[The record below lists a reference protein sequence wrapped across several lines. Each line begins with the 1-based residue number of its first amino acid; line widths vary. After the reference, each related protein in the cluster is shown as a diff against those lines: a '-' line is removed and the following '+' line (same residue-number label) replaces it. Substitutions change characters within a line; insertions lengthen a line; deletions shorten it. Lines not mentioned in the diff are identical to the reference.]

1 MKKPL
6 LTIVIDTNSIQY
18 KKNISINNG
27 SLRLAL
33 FGQTENIILVGAE
46 AEININ
52 QSDYIYNN
60 AKIT

>member
-1 MKKPL
+1 M

-18 KKNISINNG
+18 KKNISFNNG
-27 SLRLAL
+27 FLRLAL
-33 FGQTENIILVGAE
+33 FGQTENIILAGAE

-52 QSDYIYNN
+52 QSDYVYNN